1 MGSTNL
7 VIIRGH
13 AGADAKGFEG
23 AKGHKVAKLSVA
35 TNRSWIDR
43 ESGERRE
50 ETDWVP
56 LTILN
61 PKTAQWA
68 IDNVKK
74 GDAIYAEARIAEN
87 RFTRDGQVVYSTDV
101 IVGTIERVTSSA
113 RGDE

>member
-13 AGADAKGFEG
+13 AGADAKGFDG
-23 AKGHKVAKLSVA
+23 AKGNKVAKLSVA
-35 TNRSWIDR
+35 TNRAWIDK
-43 ESGERRE
+43 ETGERRE

-61 PKTAQWA
+61 PKTAQWVVE
-68 IDNVKK
+68 NVRK

-87 RFTRDGQVVYSTDV
+87 KYTRDGQPVYSTDV
-101 IVGTIERVTSSA
+101 IVSTIERLTPGQ
-113 RGDE
+113 RGQD

>member
-13 AGADAKGFEG
+13 AGADAKGFDG
-23 AKGHKVAKLSVA
+23 AKGNKVAKVSVA
-35 TNRSWIDR
+35 TNRSWIDK
-43 ESGERRE
+43 ESGQRRE

-61 PKTAQWA
+61 PKTAQWV
-68 IDNVKK
+68 IDNIKK

-87 RFTRDGQVVYSTDV
+87 RFTRDGQPAYSTDV
-101 IVGTIERVTSSA
+101 IVSTIERLTAGVRA
-113 RGDE
+113 ED

>member
-35 TNRSWIDR
+35 TNRSWVDK

-56 LTILN
+56 LTVLN
-61 PKTAQWA
+61 PKTAQWVV
-68 IDNVKK
+68 DNIKK
-74 GDAIYAEARIAEN
+74 GDAIYAEARIAESK
-87 RFTRDGQVVYSTDV
+87 FTRDGQAVYSTDV
-101 IVGTIERVTSSA
+101 IVSTIERLASGPHT
-113 RGDE
+113 EN